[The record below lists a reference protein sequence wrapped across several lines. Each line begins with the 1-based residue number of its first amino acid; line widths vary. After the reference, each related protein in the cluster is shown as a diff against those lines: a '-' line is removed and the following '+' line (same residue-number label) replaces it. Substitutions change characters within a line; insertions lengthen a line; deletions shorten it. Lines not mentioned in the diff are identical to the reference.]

1 CAAAGGTVERP
12 FRAFVESR
20 SAERLNS
27 LERRSWRKNAEERIW
42 GGPGECEAW
51 FHNHESFVMKGLE
64 WSLERD
70 SNDAPRV
77 VGSHRNVAVYR
88 SGSHRVAV
96 KAVPFESAGDLVRL
110 AQAHQYVHGV
120 QVPALMA

>member
-1 CAAAGGTVERP
+1 TPEEGPISLRLSVRPHRQEDGSHSQSITHVLVGNSRGPALRTASGKVTFAAAGGNVERH

-64 WSLERD
+64 
-70 SNDAPRV
+70 
-77 VGSHRNVAVYR
+77 
-88 SGSHRVAV
+88 
-96 KAVPFESAGDLVRL
+96 
-110 AQAHQYVHGV
+110 
-120 QVPALMA
+120 